1 MRTVL
6 ICVLAV
12 AFLSMLGG
20 CEKTIK
26 DVQAPTDQPIALHT
40 PPAPAV

>member
-1 MRTVL
+1 MRTIL
-6 ICVLAV
+6 ICVV
-12 AFLSMLGG
+12 AAALFSLLGG

-40 PPAPAV
+40 PPAAAV